1 MTENLLVS
9 LRVVAPLLL
18 LMILGGF
25 LLRVKVLDSGTVKK
39 MNGAIFK
46 AFLPALIFNNLYN
59 SNISDIKDIRAGAFA
74 AAVLGGA
81 YILSIALVMFLE
93 KDNKKRGVMAQGICR
108 SNFVIFG
115 LPLCQ
120 AICGDSVLGKISI
133 AVAIVIPVINVLA
146 VVSLEVFRGESG
158 GFNVKKIAKGVITN
172 PLIISSA
179 LGIIVLLSGIK
190 LPEIAE
196 KTISDVAKI
205 ATPLA
210 LILLGAS
217 INFSTVRGNLRQL
230 IITISGKLVI
240 VPLVGITLAAI
251 IGMRGGDLA
260 LLIAALASPTAVSS
274 YPMALQMDGDGD
286 LAAQIVA
293 FSTVIC
299 IITVFLWVFAL
310 KQFGLI

>member
-1 MTENLLVS
+1 
-9 LRVVAPLLL
+9 
-18 LMILGGF
+18 
-25 LLRVKVLDSGTVKK
+25 
-39 MNGAIFK
+39 
-46 AFLPALIFNNLYN
+46 
-59 SNISDIKDIRAGAFA
+59 
-74 AAVLGGA
+74 
-81 YILSIALVMFLE
+81 
-93 KDNKKRGVMAQGICR
+93 MAQGICR

-115 LPLCQ
+115 VPLCQ
-120 AICGDSVLGKISI
+120 AICGDSILGKISV

-146 VVSLEVFRGESG
+146 VVSLEVFRGENG
-158 GFNVKKIAKGVITN
+158 GFNIKKIAKGVITN

-190 LPEIAE
+190 LPEIAQ

-217 INFSTVRGNLRQL
+217 INFSTVKGNLRQL
-230 IITISGKLVI
+230 IITISGRLV
-240 VPLVGITLAAI
+240 VLPLIGITLAAI

-299 IITVFLWVFAL
+299 IFTVFMWVFAL
-310 KQFGLI
+310 KQLGLI

>member
-9 LRVVAPLLL
+9 LGVVAPLLL
-18 LMILGGF
+18 LMLLGGF
-25 LLRVKVLDSGTVKK
+25 LLKGNVFDSVTVKK
-39 MNGAIFK
+39 MNGAVFK
-46 AFLPALIFNNLYN
+46 VFLPALIFNNLYN
-59 SNISDIKDIRAGAFA
+59 SNLSDVKDIKSGAFA

-81 YILSIALVMFLE
+81 YILSIVLVIFLE

-115 LPLCQ
+115 VPLCQ
-120 AICGDSVLGKISI
+120 AICGDSILGKISV
-133 AVAIVIPVINVLA
+133 AVAIVSPVINVLA
-146 VVSLEVFRGESG
+146 VVSLEVFRGENG
-158 GFNVKKIAKGVITN
+158 GFNIKKIAKGVITN

-190 LPEIAE
+190 LPEIAQ

-217 INFSTVRGNLRQL
+217 INFSTVKGNLRQL
-230 IITISGKLVI
+230 IITISGRLV
-240 VPLVGITLAAI
+240 VLPLIGITLAAI

-299 IITVFLWVFAL
+299 IFTVFMWVFAL
-310 KQFGLI
+310 KQLGLI

>member
-1 MTENLLVS
+1 MAENLLVS

-18 LMILGGF
+18 LMLLGGF
-25 LLRVKVLDSGTVKK
+25 LLKVHVLDSSTVKK

-46 AFLPALIFNNLYN
+46 VFLPALIFNNLYN
-59 SNISDIKDIRAGAFA
+59 SNLSDVKDIKAGAFA

-81 YILSIALVMFLE
+81 YILSIVLVIFLE

-133 AVAIVIPVINVLA
+133 AVAIVIPVINVFA
-146 VVSLEVFRGESG
+146 VVSLEVFRGENG
-158 GFNVKKIAKGVITN
+158 GFNIKKIAKGVITN

-190 LPEIAE
+190 LPDIAE

-230 IITISGKLVI
+230 IITISGRLVI

-274 YPMALQMDGDGD
+274 YPMAIQMDGDGD

-293 FSTVIC
+293 FSTVVC

-310 KQFGLI
+310 KQLCLI